1 VSLDREA
8 CERRAYRLAT
18 LLTGDTGRALAIMEQ
33 VLASRPD
40 LRTLDGAH
48 LDRLTILACREVD
61 GEGVLAALTF
71 QQREAWVLSQ
81 VYGTPLRETAR
92 AMDCSVTATRRHLAI
107 AMERMAPHDGVVEGL
122 RASSL
127 DLDLPPLYRQMR
139 RRHDRTRRL
148 LLILA
153 ALTLAAGL
161 LALIAWLARYLA
173 AGAGAAIV

>member
-1 VSLDREA
+1 VALNREA

-18 LLTGDTGRALAIMEQ
+18 LLTGDAGRALAVMEQ
-33 VLASRPD
+33 VLATRPD

-61 GEGVLAALTF
+61 AEGVLAALTS

-81 VYGTPLRETAR
+81 VHGTPLRETAR

-107 AMERMAPHDGVVEGL
+107 AVEHMAEHDAAVEGL
-122 RASSL
+122 QASVL
-127 DLDLPPLYRQMR
+127 EIDLPPVYRQMR
-139 RRHDRTRRL
+139 RRRDRTRRL
-148 LLILA
+148 LVVLA
-153 ALTLAAGL
+153 ALALAAGL
-161 LALIAWLARYLA
+161 LALVAWLARYLA